1 MVGSRIDAS
10 LVLRDGIRSK
20 SPSSRVELSRDAAY
34 SPDETLTV
42 VQTTSTKLGS
52 LPWPRLAFTVDLVA
66 TTTAPTV
73 SAALDEADVIGD
85 AVLALTRVGDVLV
98 SSVTCSMEPQETTPH
113 NPSGAAM
120 VTARYSMIVR
130 RAG

>member
-1 MVGSRIDAS
+1 MANRIDAS
-10 LVLRDGIRSK
+10 LVLRNGMRLQ
-20 SPSSRVELSRDAAY
+20 SPSSHIELSRDASY

-42 VQTTSTKLGS
+42 IQTTSTKVGD
-52 LPWPRLAFTVDLVA
+52 LPWPRLAFRVDLVA

-85 AVLALTRVGDVLV
+85 AVLALTQVGDVRV
-98 SSVTCSMEPQETTPH
+98 SSVTCGMEPQETTPH

-130 RAG
+130 RA